1 MIKVEMDQSAL
12 QQVQQRLAAMPPR
25 LIAAVYR
32 ELKPLLYQAFSIALI
47 KYFAGNAPK
56 RGPAGDVLS
65 FRTGELFKSVLE
77 NFQVTSDGIALQI
90 SASANTSYAYIQE
103 YGGYA
108 GRTGP
113 FKKKDGRRPYI
124 RPRPYLRPALQD
136 LQNMLPGLLEQAIQ
150 QASANP
156 IQ

>member
-65 FRTGELFKSVLE
+65 FRTGELFKS
-77 NFQVTSDGIALQI
+77 ALQKFEVTTDGMTLEI
-90 SASANTSYAYIQE
+90 TAAADTPYAYIQE
-103 YGGYA
+103 YGGFT
-108 GRTGP
+108 GRKPP
-113 FKKKDGRRPYI
+113 FKKKDGHRPYI

>member
-1 MIKVEMDQSAL
+1 MIEVEMDQAAL

-25 LIAAVYR
+25 LITAVYR
-32 ELKPLLYQAFSIALI
+32 ELKPLLYQAFSVALV

-56 RGPAGDVLS
+56 SGPAGDVLS
-65 FRTGELFKSVLE
+65 FRTGELFKSVLQ
-77 NFQVTSDGIALQI
+77 NFQVTSDGMTLQI
-90 SASANTSYAYIQE
+90 TAGADTRYAYIQE

-108 GRTGP
+108 GRKPP
-113 FKKKDGRRPYI
+113 FKKQNGHRPYI

-136 LQNMLPGLLEQAIQ
+136 LQDLLPGLVEQAIQ
-150 QASANP
+150 NASANP